1 MLQAFLHGFV
11 LAFGLILPLG
21 PQNTFVFT
29 QGATQK
35 HWFLVLPA
43 IVTAALCDT
52 LLITI
57 AVLGVSTLVISLPI
71 VKVLLGVIG
80 VAFLVYIGWIT
91 WHRSIADTPVEG
103 AASVR
108 RQIVFAMSVSLL
120 NPHAILD
127 TIGVIGTSS
136 LAYVG
141 SEKLAFTIACAGIS
155 WLWFLTLAV
164 AGRVIGRFD
173 AIRQALNRVSAV
185 IMWISAVYLVFN
197 LARIQP

>member
-1 MLQAFLHGFV
+1 MIQAFLHGFV
-11 LAFGLILPLG
+11 LALGLILPLG
-21 PQNTFVFT
+21 PQNTFVFS
-29 QGATQK
+29 QGAAQK
-35 HWFLVLPA
+35 RWLLVLPA

-52 LLITI
+52 LLISI
-57 AVLGVSTLVISLPI
+57 AVLGVSTLVISLPV

-80 VAFLVYIGWIT
+80 VAFLAYIGWIT
-91 WHRSIADTPVEG
+91 WHSAAPDGVTEG

-141 SEKLAFTIACAGIS
+141 SEKLAFTAACAAVS
-155 WLWFLTLAV
+155 WLWFSALAV

-173 AIRQALNRVSAV
+173 AIRQVLNRASAV
-185 IMWISAVYLVFN
+185 IMWIGAVYLAFN
-197 LARIQP
+197 LATVHA